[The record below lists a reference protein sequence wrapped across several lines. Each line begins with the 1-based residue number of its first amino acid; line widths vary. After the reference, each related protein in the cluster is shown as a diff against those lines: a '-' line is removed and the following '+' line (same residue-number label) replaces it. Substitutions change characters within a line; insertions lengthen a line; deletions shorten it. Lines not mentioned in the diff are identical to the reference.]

1 MDSTLISTRP
11 DEGTLSLSR
20 ARRAALGSFAGA
32 VVDWYDFLLY
42 GITAA
47 LVFNREFFPQVSPAM
62 GTLAAF
68 ATFGVGFL
76 FRPLGGVI
84 FGHFG
89 DRLGRKRM
97 LMLTVWMMGIATAL
111 IGILPSFSTIGW
123 WAPILLV
130 TLRAIQGFAVGG
142 EWGGAAL
149 LSVESAPKNKKAFY
163 SSGVQVG
170 YGVGLLLSTGLVSLI
185 SMMTTDEQFLS
196 WGWRIPFLFSI
207 VLVLGALWVRNG
219 MEESAEFEQ
228 QQHNQA
234 AAKKRIPVIE
244 ALLRHPGAFLKII
257 ALRLCELL
265 TMYIVTAFAL
275 NYSTQ
280 NMGLPREL
288 FLNIGLLVEKEGRM
302 PIKAVW
308 MMGIATALIGILPS
322 FSTIGWCAPILLVTL
337 RAIQGFAVGGEWGGA
352 ALLSVES
359 APKNKKAFYSSGV
372 QVGYGVGLLLSTG
385 LVSLISMMTTD
396 EQFLSWGWRIP
407 FLFSIVLVLGAL
419 WVRNGMEE
427 SAEFEQQQH
436 NQAAAKKRIPVI
448 EALLRHPGAFLKII
462 ALRLC
467 ELLTMYIVTAFALNY
482 STQNMG
488 LPRELFLNIGLLV
501 GGLSCL
507 TIPCFAWLADRFG
520 RRRVYITGALIGT
533 LSAFPFFMALEAQ
546 SIFWIVFFS
555 IMLANIAHD
564 MVVCVQQPMFTEMFG
579 ASYRYSGAG
588 VGYQVASVVGGGFT
602 PFIAAALITYFAGNW
617 HSVAIYLLA
626 GCLISAMTALLMKD
640 NQRA

>member
-1 MDSTLISTRP
+1 MDTTLASPSP
-11 DEGTLSLSR
+11 DGATTPSLNR

-47 LVFNREFFPQVSPAM
+47 LVFNREFFPQISPAM

-89 DRLGRKRM
+89 DKLGRKRM

-111 IGILPSFSTIGW
+111 IGILPSFAAIGW
-123 WAPILLV
+123 WAPVLLV
-130 TLRAIQGFAVGG
+130 TLRAVQGFAVGG

-149 LSVESAPKNKKAFY
+149 LSVESAPARKKAFY

-185 SMMTTDEQFLS
+185 STLTTDEQFLS

-207 VLVLGALWVRNG
+207 VLVLGALWVRKG
-219 MEESAEFEQ
+219 MDESAEFEQ
-228 QQHNQA
+228 QRQQPA
-234 AAKKRIPVIE
+234 EKRRLPVMD
-244 ALLRHPGAFLKII
+244 ALIRHPGAFLKII

-275 NYSTQ
+275 SYSTQ
-280 NMGLPREL
+280 NL
-288 FLNIGLLVEKEGRM
+288 
-302 PIKAVW
+302 
-308 MMGIATALIGILPS
+308 
-322 FSTIGWCAPILLVTL
+322 
-337 RAIQGFAVGGEWGGA
+337 
-352 ALLSVES
+352 
-359 APKNKKAFYSSGV
+359 
-372 QVGYGVGLLLSTG
+372 
-385 LVSLISMMTTD
+385 
-396 EQFLSWGWRIP
+396 
-407 FLFSIVLVLGAL
+407 
-419 WVRNGMEE
+419 
-427 SAEFEQQQH
+427 
-436 NQAAAKKRIPVI
+436 
-448 EALLRHPGAFLKII
+448 
-462 ALRLC
+462 
-467 ELLTMYIVTAFALNY
+467 
-482 STQNMG
+482 G

-501 GGLSCL
+501 GGISCL

-520 RRRVYITGALIGT
+520 RRRVYITGALTGAIST
-533 LSAFPFFMALEAQ
+533 FPFFMALEAQ
-546 SIFWIVFFS
+546 SVFWIVVFA
-555 IMLANIAHD
+555 ILLANIAHD
-564 MVVCVQQPMFTEMFG
+564 MVVCVQQPMFTSMFG

-602 PFIAAALITYFAGNW
+602 PFIAAALVTFSDGDW

-626 GCLISAMTALLMKD
+626 GCLLSAATALLMKPT
-640 NQRA
+640 AS

>member
-1 MDSTLISTRP
+1 MDSTFTSNRSG
-11 DEGTLSLSR
+11 EETLPLNR

-47 LVFNREFFPQVSPAM
+47 LVFNREFFPQISPAM

-76 FRPLGGVI
+76 FRPLGGII

-111 IGILPSFSTIGW
+111 IGILPSFDAIGW
-123 WAPILLV
+123 WAPVLLV

-185 SMMTTDEQFLS
+185 SQLTTDEQFLS
-196 WGWRIPFLFSI
+196 WGWRIPFIFSI
-207 VLVLGALWVRNG
+207 VLVVAALWVRNG

-228 QQHNQA
+228 QQQCETPA
-234 AAKKRIPVIE
+234 GKKRLPVMD
-244 ALLRHPGAFLKII
+244 ALIQHPGAFLKII

-280 NMGLPREL
+280 NIGLPREL
-288 FLNIGLLVEKEGRM
+288 FLNIGLV
-302 PIKAVW
+302 
-308 MMGIATALIGILPS
+308 
-322 FSTIGWCAPILLVTL
+322 
-337 RAIQGFAVGGEWGGA
+337 VGG
-352 ALLSVES
+352 
-359 APKNKKAFYSSGV
+359 
-372 QVGYGVGLLLSTG
+372 
-385 LVSLISMMTTD
+385 I
-396 EQFLSWGWRIP
+396 
-407 FLFSIVLVLGAL
+407 
-419 WVRNGMEE
+419 
-427 SAEFEQQQH
+427 
-436 NQAAAKKRIPVI
+436 
-448 EALLRHPGAFLKII
+448 
-462 ALRLC
+462 
-467 ELLTMYIVTAFALNY
+467 
-482 STQNMG
+482 
-488 LPRELFLNIGLLV
+488 
-501 GGLSCL
+501 SCL

-533 LSAFPFFMALEAQ
+533 LSAWPFFMALEAQ
-546 SIFWIVFFS
+546 SVFWIVFFA
-555 IMLANIAHD
+555 IMLANVAHD
-564 MVVCVQQPMFTEMFG
+564 MVVCVQQPMFTELFG

-602 PFIAAALITYFAGNW
+602 PFIAAALVTFSGGNW

-626 GCLISAMTALLMKD
+626 GCLLSAATALFMKESP
-640 NQRA
+640 RG

>member
-1 MDSTLISTRP
+1 MDSTLTSPCP
-11 DEGTLSLSR
+11 DPEAPSLNR

-47 LVFNREFFPQVSPAM
+47 LVFNSEFFPQIGPAM

-76 FRPLGGVI
+76 FRPLGGII

-89 DRLGRKRM
+89 DKLGRKRM

-111 IGILPSFSTIGW
+111 IGLLPSFATIGW
-123 WAPILLV
+123 WAPVLLV

-149 LSVESAPKNKKAFY
+149 LSVESAPAKKKAFY

-185 SMMTTDEQFLS
+185 SALTTNEQFLS

-207 VLVLGALWVRNG
+207 VLVIAALWVRNG

-228 QQHNQA
+228 QQTTPV
-234 AAKKRIPVIE
+234 AKERLPVME
-244 ALLRHPGAFLKII
+244 ALIRHPGAFLKII
-257 ALRLCELL
+257 GLRLCELL

-280 NMGLPREL
+280 NL
-288 FLNIGLLVEKEGRM
+288 
-302 PIKAVW
+302 
-308 MMGIATALIGILPS
+308 
-322 FSTIGWCAPILLVTL
+322 
-337 RAIQGFAVGGEWGGA
+337 
-352 ALLSVES
+352 
-359 APKNKKAFYSSGV
+359 
-372 QVGYGVGLLLSTG
+372 
-385 LVSLISMMTTD
+385 
-396 EQFLSWGWRIP
+396 
-407 FLFSIVLVLGAL
+407 
-419 WVRNGMEE
+419 
-427 SAEFEQQQH
+427 
-436 NQAAAKKRIPVI
+436 
-448 EALLRHPGAFLKII
+448 
-462 ALRLC
+462 
-467 ELLTMYIVTAFALNY
+467 
-482 STQNMG
+482 G

-507 TIPCFAWLADRFG
+507 TIPCFAWLADRYG
-520 RRRVYITGALIGT
+520 RRRVYITGALIGS

-546 SIFWIVFFS
+546 SIFWIVVFS
-555 IMLANIAHD
+555 VLLANVAHD
-564 MVVCVQQPMFTEMFG
+564 MVVCVQQPMFTGMFG
-579 ASYRYSGAG
+579 ARYRYSGAG

-602 PFIAAALITYFAGNW
+602 PFIAAALVTFSGGDW

-626 GCLISAMTALLMKD
+626 GCMISALTALLMKSPTH
-640 NQRA
+640 A

>member
-1 MDSTLISTRP
+1 MDTTLASSSP
-11 DEGTLSLSR
+11 DGAIPSLHR

-47 LVFNREFFPQVSPAM
+47 LVFNREFFPQIDPAM

-89 DRLGRKRM
+89 DKLGRKRM

-111 IGILPSFSTIGW
+111 IGLLPSFAVIGW
-123 WAPILLV
+123 WAPVLLV
-130 TLRAIQGFAVGG
+130 TLRAVQGFAVGG

-149 LSVESAPKNKKAFY
+149 LSVESAPARKKAFY

-185 SMMTTDEQFLS
+185 STLTTDKQFLS

-207 VLVLGALWVRNG
+207 VLVLGALWVRNR
-219 MEESAEFEQ
+219 MDESAEFEQ
-228 QQHNQA
+228 QRQQPA
-234 AAKKRIPVIE
+234 EKRRLPVMD
-244 ALLRHPGAFLKII
+244 ALIRHPGAFLKII

-275 NYSTQ
+275 SYSTQ
-280 NMGLPREL
+280 NL
-288 FLNIGLLVEKEGRM
+288 
-302 PIKAVW
+302 
-308 MMGIATALIGILPS
+308 
-322 FSTIGWCAPILLVTL
+322 
-337 RAIQGFAVGGEWGGA
+337 
-352 ALLSVES
+352 
-359 APKNKKAFYSSGV
+359 
-372 QVGYGVGLLLSTG
+372 
-385 LVSLISMMTTD
+385 
-396 EQFLSWGWRIP
+396 
-407 FLFSIVLVLGAL
+407 
-419 WVRNGMEE
+419 
-427 SAEFEQQQH
+427 
-436 NQAAAKKRIPVI
+436 
-448 EALLRHPGAFLKII
+448 
-462 ALRLC
+462 
-467 ELLTMYIVTAFALNY
+467 
-482 STQNMG
+482 G

-501 GGLSCL
+501 GGISCL

-520 RRRVYITGALIGT
+520 RRRVYITGALTGA
-533 LSAFPFFMALEAQ
+533 LSTFPFFMALEAQ
-546 SIFWIVFFS
+546 SVFWIVVFA
-555 IMLANIAHD
+555 ILLANIAHD

-602 PFIAAALITYFAGNW
+602 PFIAAALVTFSGGDW

-626 GCLISAMTALLMKD
+626 GCLLSAATCLVMKP
-640 NQRA
+640 AAT

>member
-1 MDSTLISTRP
+1 MDTTLASSSP
-11 DEGTLSLSR
+11 DGAIPSLHR

-47 LVFNREFFPQVSPAM
+47 LVFNREFFPQISPAM

-89 DRLGRKRM
+89 DKLGRKRM

-111 IGILPSFSTIGW
+111 IGLLPSFAVIGW
-123 WAPILLV
+123 WAPVLLV
-130 TLRAIQGFAVGG
+130 TLRAVQGFAVGG

-149 LSVESAPKNKKAFY
+149 LSVESAPARKKAFY

-185 SMMTTDEQFLS
+185 STLTTDEQFLN

-207 VLVLGALWVRNG
+207 VLVLGALWVRNR
-219 MEESAEFEQ
+219 MDESAEFEQ
-228 QQHNQA
+228 QRQQPA
-234 AAKKRIPVIE
+234 EKRRLPVMD
-244 ALLRHPGAFLKII
+244 ALIRHPGAFLKII

-275 NYSTQ
+275 SYSTQ
-280 NMGLPREL
+280 NL
-288 FLNIGLLVEKEGRM
+288 
-302 PIKAVW
+302 
-308 MMGIATALIGILPS
+308 
-322 FSTIGWCAPILLVTL
+322 
-337 RAIQGFAVGGEWGGA
+337 
-352 ALLSVES
+352 
-359 APKNKKAFYSSGV
+359 
-372 QVGYGVGLLLSTG
+372 
-385 LVSLISMMTTD
+385 
-396 EQFLSWGWRIP
+396 
-407 FLFSIVLVLGAL
+407 
-419 WVRNGMEE
+419 
-427 SAEFEQQQH
+427 
-436 NQAAAKKRIPVI
+436 
-448 EALLRHPGAFLKII
+448 
-462 ALRLC
+462 
-467 ELLTMYIVTAFALNY
+467 
-482 STQNMG
+482 G

-501 GGLSCL
+501 GGISCL
-507 TIPCFAWLADRFG
+507 TIPCFAWLADRLG
-520 RRRVYITGALIGT
+520 RRRVYITGALTGA
-533 LSAFPFFMALEAQ
+533 LSTFPFFMALEAQ
-546 SIFWIVFFS
+546 SVFWIVVFA
-555 IMLANIAHD
+555 ILLANIAHD

-602 PFIAAALITYFAGNW
+602 PFIAAALVTFSGGDW

-626 GCLISAMTALLMKD
+626 GCLLSAATCLVMKP
-640 NQRA
+640 AAT

>member
-1 MDSTLISTRP
+1 MESTLISARSNEETP
-11 DEGTLSLSR
+11 SLNR

-47 LVFNREFFPQVSPAM
+47 LVFNREFFPQIGPAM

-111 IGILPSFSTIGW
+111 IGVLPSFASIGW
-123 WAPILLV
+123 WAPVLLV

-185 SMMTTDEQFLS
+185 SQLTTDEQFLS
-196 WGWRIPFLFSI
+196 WGWRIPFIFSV
-207 VLVLGALWVRNG
+207 VLVIAALWIRNG
-219 MEESAEFEQ
+219 MEESTEFEQ
-228 QQHNQA
+228 QREKPV
-234 AAKKRIPVIE
+234 AKKRLPVMD
-244 ALLRHPGAFLKII
+244 ALVQHPGAFLKII

-280 NMGLPREL
+280 NL
-288 FLNIGLLVEKEGRM
+288 
-302 PIKAVW
+302 
-308 MMGIATALIGILPS
+308 
-322 FSTIGWCAPILLVTL
+322 
-337 RAIQGFAVGGEWGGA
+337 
-352 ALLSVES
+352 
-359 APKNKKAFYSSGV
+359 
-372 QVGYGVGLLLSTG
+372 
-385 LVSLISMMTTD
+385 
-396 EQFLSWGWRIP
+396 
-407 FLFSIVLVLGAL
+407 
-419 WVRNGMEE
+419 
-427 SAEFEQQQH
+427 
-436 NQAAAKKRIPVI
+436 
-448 EALLRHPGAFLKII
+448 
-462 ALRLC
+462 
-467 ELLTMYIVTAFALNY
+467 
-482 STQNMG
+482 G

-501 GGLSCL
+501 GGISCL
-507 TIPCFAWLADRFG
+507 TIPCFAWLADRYG
-520 RRRVYITGALIGT
+520 RRRIYITGALIGT
-533 LSAFPFFMALEAQ
+533 LSAWPFFMALEAQ
-546 SIFWIVFFS
+546 SIFWIVFFA

-564 MVVCVQQPMFTEMFG
+564 MVVCVQQPMFTELFG
-579 ASYRYSGAG
+579 ARYRYSGAG

-602 PFIAAALITYFAGNW
+602 PFIAAALVTFSGGNW
-617 HSVAIYLLA
+617 HSVALYLLA
-626 GCLISAMTALLMKD
+626 GCLLSAATALWMKETTHS
-640 NQRA
+640 

>member
-1 MDSTLISTRP
+1 MDTTLISDRANEETP
-11 DEGTLSLSR
+11 SLHR

-47 LVFNREFFPQVSPAM
+47 LVFNREFFPQISPAM

-76 FRPLGGVI
+76 FRPLGGII

-111 IGILPSFSTIGW
+111 IGLLPSFAAIGW
-123 WAPILLV
+123 WAPALLV

-149 LSVESAPKNKKAFY
+149 LSVESAPRHKRAFY

-170 YGVGLLLSTGLVSLI
+170 YGVGLLLSTGLVSLV
-185 SMMTTDEQFLS
+185 SHYTTDAQFLS
-196 WGWRIPFLFSI
+196 WGWRIPFLFSLL
-207 VLVLGALWVRNG
+207 LVIIALWIRTR
-219 MEESAEFEQ
+219 MEESTEFEQ
-228 QQHNQA
+228 QQRGQPVV
-234 AAKKRIPVIE
+234 KQRLPVIE
-244 ALLRHPGAFLKII
+244 ALLQHPGAFLKII

-280 NMGLPREL
+280 NLGL
-288 FLNIGLLVEKEGRM
+288 
-302 PIKAVW
+302 
-308 MMGIATALIGILPS
+308 S
-322 FSTIGWCAPILLVTL
+322 
-337 RAIQGFAVGGEWGGA
+337 
-352 ALLSVES
+352 
-359 APKNKKAFYSSGV
+359 
-372 QVGYGVGLLLSTG
+372 
-385 LVSLISMMTTD
+385 
-396 EQFLSWGWRIP
+396 
-407 FLFSIVLVLGAL
+407 
-419 WVRNGMEE
+419 
-427 SAEFEQQQH
+427 
-436 NQAAAKKRIPVI
+436 
-448 EALLRHPGAFLKII
+448 
-462 ALRLC
+462 
-467 ELLTMYIVTAFALNY
+467 
-482 STQNMG
+482 
-488 LPRELFLNIGLLV
+488 RELFLNIGLLV
-501 GGLSCL
+501 GAISCL

-533 LSAFPFFMALEAQ
+533 FSAWPFFMALEAQ
-546 SIFWIVFFS
+546 SLFWIVFFA

-579 ASYRYSGAG
+579 ARYRYSGAG

-602 PFIAAALITYFAGNW
+602 PFIAAALVTFSGGDW
-617 HSVAIYLLA
+617 RSVAVYLLA
-626 GCLISAMTALLMKD
+626 GCLLSALTAMFMKD
-640 NQRA
+640 SPS

>member
-1 MDSTLISTRP
+1 MDSTLSSDRLAEEP
-11 DEGTLSLSR
+11 LSLNR

-47 LVFNREFFPQVSPAM
+47 LVFNREFFPQIGPAM

-111 IGILPSFSTIGW
+111 IGLLPSFAAIGW
-123 WAPILLV
+123 WAPVLLV
-130 TLRAIQGFAVGG
+130 TLRAVQGFAVGG

-149 LSVESAPKNKKAFY
+149 LSVESAPKHKKAFY

-185 SMMTTDEQFLS
+185 SVYTTDEQFLS

-207 VLVLGALWVRNG
+207 VLVLAALWVRNG
-219 MEESAEFEQ
+219 MEESQEFEQ
-228 QQHNQA
+228 QNKP
-234 AAKKRIPVIE
+234 AAKRSLPVVE
-244 ALLRHPGAFLKII
+244 ALVKHPAAFGKII

-280 NMGLPREL
+280 NL
-288 FLNIGLLVEKEGRM
+288 
-302 PIKAVW
+302 
-308 MMGIATALIGILPS
+308 
-322 FSTIGWCAPILLVTL
+322 
-337 RAIQGFAVGGEWGGA
+337 
-352 ALLSVES
+352 
-359 APKNKKAFYSSGV
+359 
-372 QVGYGVGLLLSTG
+372 
-385 LVSLISMMTTD
+385 
-396 EQFLSWGWRIP
+396 
-407 FLFSIVLVLGAL
+407 
-419 WVRNGMEE
+419 
-427 SAEFEQQQH
+427 
-436 NQAAAKKRIPVI
+436 
-448 EALLRHPGAFLKII
+448 
-462 ALRLC
+462 
-467 ELLTMYIVTAFALNY
+467 
-482 STQNMG
+482 G

-507 TIPCFAWLADRFG
+507 TIPCFAWLADRYG

-533 LSAFPFFMALEAQ
+533 LSAWPFFLALEAQ
-546 SIFWIVFFS
+546 SLFWIVFFA
-555 IMLANIAHD
+555 IMLANVAHD
-564 MVVCVQQPMFTEMFG
+564 MVVCVQQPMFTSMFG

-602 PFIAAALITYFAGNW
+602 PFIAAALVTFSGGDW
-617 HSVAIYLLA
+617 HSVALYLLV
-626 GCLISAMTALLMKD
+626 GCLISAATALLMKETP
-640 NQRA
+640 

>member
-1 MDSTLISTRP
+1 MDTTLASSSP
-11 DEGTLSLSR
+11 DGATPSLQR

-47 LVFNREFFPQVSPAM
+47 LVFNREFFPQISPAM

-111 IGILPSFSTIGW
+111 IGILPSFAAIGW
-123 WAPILLV
+123 WAPVLLV
-130 TLRAIQGFAVGG
+130 TLRAVQGFAVGG

-149 LSVESAPKNKKAFY
+149 LSVESAPARKKAFY

-185 SMMTTDEQFLS
+185 STLTTDEQFLS

-207 VLVLGALWVRNG
+207 VLVLGALWVRKG
-219 MEESAEFEQ
+219 MDESAEFEQ
-228 QQHNQA
+228 QRQQPVE
-234 AAKKRIPVIE
+234 KRRLPVMD
-244 ALLRHPGAFLKII
+244 ALIRHPGAFLKII

-275 NYSTQ
+275 SYSTQ
-280 NMGLPREL
+280 NL
-288 FLNIGLLVEKEGRM
+288 
-302 PIKAVW
+302 
-308 MMGIATALIGILPS
+308 
-322 FSTIGWCAPILLVTL
+322 
-337 RAIQGFAVGGEWGGA
+337 
-352 ALLSVES
+352 
-359 APKNKKAFYSSGV
+359 
-372 QVGYGVGLLLSTG
+372 
-385 LVSLISMMTTD
+385 
-396 EQFLSWGWRIP
+396 
-407 FLFSIVLVLGAL
+407 
-419 WVRNGMEE
+419 
-427 SAEFEQQQH
+427 
-436 NQAAAKKRIPVI
+436 
-448 EALLRHPGAFLKII
+448 
-462 ALRLC
+462 
-467 ELLTMYIVTAFALNY
+467 
-482 STQNMG
+482 G

-501 GGLSCL
+501 GGISCL
-507 TIPCFAWLADRFG
+507 TIPCFACLADRFG
-520 RRRVYITGALIGT
+520 RRRVYIIGALTGALST
-533 LSAFPFFMALEAQ
+533 FPFFMALEAQ
-546 SIFWIVFFS
+546 SVFWIVVFA

-602 PFIAAALITYFAGNW
+602 PFIAAALVTFSGGDW
-617 HSVAIYLLA
+617 HSVAIYLLT
-626 GCLISAMTALLMKD
+626 GCLLSAATCLLVK
-640 NQRA
+640 QTVS